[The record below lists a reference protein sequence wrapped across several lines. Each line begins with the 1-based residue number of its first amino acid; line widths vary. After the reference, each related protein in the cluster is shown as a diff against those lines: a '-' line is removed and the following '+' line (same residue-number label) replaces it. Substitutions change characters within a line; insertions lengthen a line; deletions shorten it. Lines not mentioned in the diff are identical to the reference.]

1 MRRNLWID
9 KIDLDELKDWL
20 LKKCDLFDE
29 VTIHTDKMRIV
40 GRSATLLDW
49 ITKEKGYDGLFIN
62 GKKYRAGDYNLL

>member
-20 LKKCDLFDE
+20 LEKCSLFDE
-29 VTIHTDKMRIV
+29 VTIHTNKMCIV

-49 ITKEKGYDGLFIN
+49 IAKEKGYSGLFIN